1 MKMTKER
8 IVNLVLDYYIRQKN
22 EFGIENT
29 GECRYRTD
37 GDDCRYCA
45 IGFLASKSRNSEKF
59 FEKNNDNSDYQSVSV
74 VGMEI
79 FRYIYMD
86 PNKENLKFLG
96 DVQDLHDR
104 FAVLHHRCPELEYDV
119 CKNFSPKITDANNK
133 NFSEAMKSLIK
144 D

>member
-1 MKMTKER
+1 
-8 IVNLVLDYYIRQKN
+8 
-22 EFGIENT
+22 
-29 GECRYRTD
+29 
-37 GDDCRYCA
+37 
-45 IGFLASKSRNSEKF
+45 
-59 FEKNNDNSDYQSVSV
+59 
-74 VGMEI
+74 
-79 FRYIYMD
+79 MD